1 MNKTKTP
8 IVSVRDVSFSYGYET
23 VLKNISLDIYPQDY
37 LAIIGPNGGGKTTLV
52 KIMLG
57 LLRPGSG
64 SVTWSEKSGQRQIGY
79 VPQFATFERDFPLTV
94 RDVVLMGR
102 LSGKLW
108 RQRISIEDRD
118 VTTEI
123 LYSMGLTALSEMPEP
138 PL

>member
-1 MNKTKTP
+1 MTKTTTP
-8 IVSVRDVSFSYGYET
+8 IVSVRDLSFSYGYET
-23 VLKNISLDIYPQDY
+23 VLKDISLDIYPQDY

-94 RDVVLMGR
+94 GDVVLTGR
-102 LSGKLW
+102 
-108 RQRISIEDRD
+108 
-118 VTTEI
+118 
-123 LYSMGLTALSEMPEP
+123 
-138 PL
+138 